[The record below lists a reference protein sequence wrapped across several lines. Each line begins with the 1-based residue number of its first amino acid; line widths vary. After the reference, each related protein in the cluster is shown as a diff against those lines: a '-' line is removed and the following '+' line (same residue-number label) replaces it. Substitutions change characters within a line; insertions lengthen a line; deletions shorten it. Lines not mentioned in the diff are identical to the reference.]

1 MSLPMTLDLRRV
13 QVWSGDI
20 SDRPGAAAAKIQAVT
35 RAGAELE
42 FVFAR
47 PNPNKPEFGILFLA
61 PISGD
66 EQMQAAREAGLGPAL
81 DVFMLRVQ
89 SLHRSGLGS
98 EIMSKL
104 AIAGINLRGISM
116 STAEPRFSAYL
127 AFDRLDDLTH
137 AVQVLATID
146 G

>member
-1 MSLPMTLDLRRV
+1 MTLDVRRV
-13 QVWSGDI
+13 QVWCADI
-20 SDRPGAAAAKIQAVT
+20 PDRPGAAAAKIEAVT

-42 FVFAR
+42 YVFAR
-47 PNPNKPEFGILFLA
+47 PNPNKPDVGVLFVA
-61 PISGD
+61 PITGD
-66 EQMQAAREAGLGPAL
+66 GQMQAAREVGLGPAL

-89 SLHRSGLGS
+89 ALLRPGLGS

-104 AIAGINLRGISM
+104 AIAGINVRGISV
-116 STAEPRFSAYL
+116 STAAPRFSAYL

-137 AVQVLATID
+137 AVQVVATID